1 MDKLIKHENIVKYIK
16 AQRLSWFGHI
26 QRMPEA
32 RATKKIF
39 KWNPLTTRPRGRP
52 KYRWEDIIQDLGQ
65 MKIKNW
71 LTCFQNRAKWKDVV
85 EKAKTSD

>member
-1 MDKLIKHENIVKYIK
+1 MIKNNEELDKLIKYENTVNYIK

-39 KWNPLTTRPRGRP
+39 KWNPLTTRQRGRP
-52 KYRWEDIIQDLGQ
+52 KYRWEDITGPWSNEDQKLANLCPG
-65 MKIKNW
+65 
-71 LTCFQNRAKWKDVV
+71 
-85 EKAKTSD
+85 